1 MKIELDRKRSS
12 FFPQSQVRAGKSK
25 IISIGGRK
33 DEWLL
38 KRKLKYEIARNL
50 S

>member
-12 FFPQSQVRAGKSK
+12 FFPQSQVRPEKSK

-33 DEWLL
+33 DERLL
-38 KRKLKYEIARNL
+38 KENKNKGLLAI
-50 S
+50 